1 MVAAG
6 AIYGHSFIIGARHIR
21 ALFNELDMGRAL
33 YSGHE
38 EGFLA

>member
-6 AIYGHSFIIGARHIR
+6 AIYGHSFIIKAR
-21 ALFNELDMGRAL
+21 LELDMGRAL

-38 EGFLA
+38 QDFLA